1 MLKHYSSEFKKSAV
15 EKLLSP
21 NSPGATKVAINL
33 GVPIATLYGWRAKYA
48 TQSVI
53 MNKTKSLHKMSREEK
68 LEFLLKVTAM
78 SENEL
83 GTFLRE
89 KGLHSSDLSVI
100 KNEILNGPVAPK
112 KPLYDP
118 EVAKLKK
125 EVERSAKD
133 LKRKDK
139 ALAELS
145 ARVILLKKSH
155 EIWGDPEEDE

>member
-1 MLKHYSSEFKKSAV
+1 MLKQYSSEFKKSAV

-21 NSPGATKVAINL
+21 NSPGATKVALNL

-48 TQSVI
+48 TQSTI
-53 MNKTKSLHKMSREEK
+53 MNKIKSLNKMSREEK
-68 LEFLLKVTAM
+68 LEVLIKTATM

-83 GTFLRE
+83 GAFLRE
-89 KGLHSSDLSVI
+89 KGLHTSDLSVI
-100 KNEILNGPVAPK
+100 KTEILNGPAAPK
-112 KPLYDP
+112 KPLNDP

-125 EVERSAKD
+125 EVERTTKD

-139 ALAELS
+139 ALAEMS

-155 EIWGDPEEDE
+155 EIWGDPEDDE